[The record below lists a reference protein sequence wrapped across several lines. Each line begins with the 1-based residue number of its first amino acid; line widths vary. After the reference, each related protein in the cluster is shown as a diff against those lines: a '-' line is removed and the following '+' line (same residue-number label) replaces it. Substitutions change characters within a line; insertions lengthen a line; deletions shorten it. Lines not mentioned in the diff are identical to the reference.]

1 MTDEFVKDRAW
12 AEQEITRILD
22 ESNCKL
28 TIEEV
33 AHDGRLVRRS
43 VIVVP
48 KDEK

>member
-1 MTDEFVKDRAW
+1 MTDEITKDRCW

-33 AHDGRLVRRS
+33 AHDGRLMRRS
-43 VIVVP
+43 VIVVSRED
-48 KDEK
+48 K